1 MDIKSCIAHLCC
13 LSSWHYLTTLLQI
26 SIFLLT
32 AFKLA
37 DIQVLICHRLAQ
49 SDPLQAVVEIS
60 FSPSVDTVGSAI
72 DNLLLDS
79 GFQMAQ
85 LSASDPKLP
94 ILLRQPLPLVHR
106 SIGPTKL
113 ITALEFLAGSPWILV
128 IDPVNRL
135 VSYELATVYTTG
147 EQ

>member
-1 MDIKSCIAHLCC
+1 MYRSP
-13 LSSWHYLTTLLQI
+13 LLLV
-26 SIFLLT
+26 FLALFNN
-32 AFKLA
+32 AIA
-37 DIQVLICHRLAQ
+37 DINISPNSVQVGRYSSIDMSPTVAQ

>member
-1 MDIKSCIAHLCC
+1 MYRSP
-13 LSSWHYLTTLLQI
+13 LLLV
-26 SIFLLT
+26 FLALFNN
-32 AFKLA
+32 AIA
-37 DIQVLICHRLAQ
+37 DINISPNSVQVGRYSSIDMSPTVAQ

-79 GFQMAQ
+79 GYQMAQ

-94 ILLRQPLPLVHR
+94 ILLHQPLPQVHR